1 MTYQNRPKLS
11 ESKRIR
17 SVLQHQAWLEKEH
30 EAPLDLT
37 HLSNVPPLGSASW
50 LSKLDDSEKRRLYER
65 LAELELIFWTL
76 GDEVLDKAMI
86 DKNSQIINEKYE
98 WVVENRL
105 VAKHTSPHIEKV
117 AA

>member
-30 EAPLDLT
+30 EEPLDLT
-37 HLSNVPPLGSASW
+37 HLSNSPPLASTSW
-50 LSKLDDSEKRRLYER
+50 LSKLDDAEKQTLYDR

-86 DKNSQIINEKYE
+86 DKNSQIINENYE
-98 WVVENRL
+98 WVIEKRQMT
-105 VAKHTSPHIEKV
+105 KQTSSNIEKV